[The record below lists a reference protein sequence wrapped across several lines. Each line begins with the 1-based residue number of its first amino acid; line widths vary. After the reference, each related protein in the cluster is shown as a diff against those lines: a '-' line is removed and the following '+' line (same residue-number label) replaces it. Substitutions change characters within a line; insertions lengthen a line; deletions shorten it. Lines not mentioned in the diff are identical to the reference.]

1 MSKKNNRNSSVEDN
15 CPKGEQNQNNH
26 SGTAKKE
33 VKDYSP
39 HSQTNKPEMKRDSN
53 WQN

>member
-1 MSKKNNRNSSVEDN
+1 MSKKNNRNPSAENN
-15 CPKGEQNQNNH
+15 CPKDEKSLSNH
-26 SGTAKKE
+26 SDTAKKE
-33 VKDYSP
+33 IKNHSP